1 MAQRT
6 PIVIETEQVHL
17 LSVSGALDR
26 EGLRELRKH
35 LGALYDA
42 VVRLIMADLCR
53 VTSCDGR
60 LFAVLVQSDHLLTRR
75 GDGCAWPGWDRRCWT
90 RSTRPRCPRSCWSTE
105 PRTRRAVASASA
117 PRAAS
122 PVGSHDVPGDAD
134 GAAALLARTTPL
146 HRSAPSPG

>member
-42 VVRLIMADLCR
+42 GVRLIMADLCR

-75 GDGCAWPGWDRRCWT
+75 GGWLRLAGLG
-90 RSTRPRCPRSCWSTE
+90 P
-105 PRTRRAVASASA
+105 AVL
-117 PRAAS
+117 
-122 PVGSHDVPGDAD
+122 DALD
-134 GAAALLARTTPL
+134 QATLPEVLLAYRASDQASRGVGECTAC
-146 HRSAPSPG
+146 S